1 MQLSGQIGSGRGRL
15 GNDMSKAQDF
25 SKLYARVASDIATAL
40 DDVSRL
46 DVSNDKGNV
55 HLASVKEKLGDMKS
69 RFDGEISYLEKH
81 AEWENFTIAFFGETN
96 AGKSTIIESLRIL
109 FEEKK
114 RQALIERNQA
124 TASDIQAVFSSKSD
138 ELIEELSTRYVSF
151 CEDIATLGDDIG
163 ALVNQTQRDLQ
174 STRQQL
180 EHTQQDYAYCKERL
194 NIATNDL
201 DSTRQALQGTETR
214 LADNQKE
221 LARNQGELQQVER
234 QLQGVRA
241 DFQRSQQQLT
251 EQGAQ
256 LQAVQAQLGECL
268 RQSEAARTTL
278 EQQAKLKLVIGLV
291 GGVVIGVIAGALG
304 YAQLL

>member
-1 MQLSGQIGSGRGRL
+1 
-15 GNDMSKAQDF
+15 MSKAHDF

-46 DVSNDKGNV
+46 DVSNDKGNA
-55 HLASVKEKLGDMKS
+55 HLASVKEKLGEMKS
-69 RFDGEISYLEKH
+69 RFDGEIAYLEKH

-138 ELIEELSTRYVSF
+138 ELIEALSTRYVSF

-194 NIATNDL
+194 SVATTDL
-201 DSTRQALQGTETR
+201 DSTRQTLQGTETR
-214 LADNQKE
+214 LADSQRA
-221 LARNQGELQQVER
+221 LDRNQGELQQVGQ

-256 LQAVQAQLGECL
+256 LQAAQSQLSECL
-268 RQSEAARTTL
+268 RQSEAARTSL

>member
-1 MQLSGQIGSGRGRL
+1 
-15 GNDMSKAQDF
+15 MSKAQDF

-46 DVSNDKGNV
+46 DVSNDKGNA
-55 HLASVKEKLGDMKS
+55 HLVNVKGKLGEMKS
-69 RFDGEISYLEKH
+69 RFDSEISYLEKH
-81 AEWENFTIAFFGETN
+81 AEWDNFTIAFFGETN

-124 TASDIQAVFSSKSD
+124 TVSDIQAVFSEKSD
-138 ELIEELSTRYVSF
+138 ALIDELSTRYVSF
-151 CEDIATLGDDIG
+151 CEDIAALGDDIG

-180 EHTQQDYAYCKERL
+180 EHTQQEYNYGKERL
-194 NIATNDL
+194 SHTLIDL
-201 DSTRQALQGTETR
+201 DSTRQALQRSEAR
-214 LADNQKE
+214 LGESQMT
-221 LARNQGELQQVER
+221 LGQVQGELQQVGL
-234 QLQGVRA
+234 QLQGVRS

-251 EQGAQ
+251 EQGTQ
-256 LQAVQAQLGECL
+256 LQACQSKLIECQREGEAT
-268 RQSEAARTTL
+268 RISL
-278 EQQAKLKLVIGLV
+278 EQRAKVQLVLGLV
-291 GGVVIGVIAGALG
+291 VGAAIGVIAGALG

>member
-1 MQLSGQIGSGRGRL
+1 
-15 GNDMSKAQDF
+15 MSRAQDF
-25 SKLYARVASDIATAL
+25 SKLYARVANDIATAL

-46 DVSNDKGNV
+46 DVSNDKGNA
-55 HLASVKEKLGDMKS
+55 HLANVKEKLGEMKS

-124 TASDIQAVFSSKSD
+124 TAKDIQAVFSSKSD
-138 ELIEELSTRYVSF
+138 ELIEELSTRYVNF

-163 ALVNQTQRDLQ
+163 ALVNQTQRDLV

-180 EHTQQDYAYCKERL
+180 AHTQQDLTYSKERL
-194 NIATNDL
+194 TSANTDL
-201 DSTRQALQGTETR
+201 ESTRQSLQGSEAR
-214 LADNQKE
+214 LSQSQ
-221 LARNQGELQQVER
+221 LALTQTQSAMHQVEL

-251 EQGAQ
+251 EQGNQ
-256 LQAVQAQLGECL
+256 LQASQAQLSECQRQGEAT
-268 RQSEAARTTL
+268 RVAL
-278 EQQAKLKLVIGLV
+278 EQRGKMKLWLGLF
-291 GGVVIGVIAGALG
+291 GGVVIGAIAGGVG
-304 YAQLL
+304 YAQLM

>member
-1 MQLSGQIGSGRGRL
+1 
-15 GNDMSKAQDF
+15 MSRAQDF
-25 SKLYARVASDIATAL
+25 SKLYARVANDIATAL
-40 DDVSRL
+40 ADVSRL
-46 DVSNDKGNV
+46 DVSNDKGNA
-55 HLASVKEKLGDMKS
+55 HLASVKEKLGEMKS
-69 RFDGEISYLEKH
+69 RFDGEITYLEKH

-124 TASDIQAVFSSKSD
+124 TAKDIQVVFSSKSD

-163 ALVNQTQRDLQ
+163 ALVNQTQRDLV

-180 EHTQQDYAYCKERL
+180 AHIQQDLTYSKERL
-194 NIATNDL
+194 TSATNEL
-201 DSTRQALQGTETR
+201 ESTRQSLQGSEAR
-214 LADNQKE
+214 LNQSQ
-221 LARNQGELQQVER
+221 LTLTQTQSAMQQVEL

-251 EQGAQ
+251 EQGNQ
-256 LQAVQAQLGECL
+256 LQATQAQLSESQRQGEAT
-268 RQSEAARTTL
+268 RVAL
-278 EQQAKLKLVIGLV
+278 EQSGKMKLWLGLI
-291 GGVVIGVIAGALG
+291 GGVVIGAIAGAVG
-304 YAQLL
+304 YAQLM

>member
-1 MQLSGQIGSGRGRL
+1 
-15 GNDMSKAQDF
+15 MSKAQDF

-46 DVSNDKGNV
+46 DVSNDKGNA
-55 HLASVKEKLGDMKS
+55 HLASVKEKLGEMKS
-69 RFDGEISYLEKH
+69 RFDGEIAYLEKH

-114 RQALIERNQA
+114 RQALIERNRA

-194 NIATNDL
+194 SVTTNDL
-201 DSTRQALQGTETR
+201 DSTRQTLQGAETR
-214 LADNQKE
+214 LADSQRA
-221 LARNQGELQQVER
+221 LASNQGELQQVGQ

-256 LQAVQAQLGECL
+256 LQAVQAQLSECL
-268 RQSEAARTTL
+268 RQSEAARTSL

>member
-1 MQLSGQIGSGRGRL
+1 
-15 GNDMSKAQDF
+15 MSRAQDF
-25 SKLYARVASDIATAL
+25 SKLYARVANDIATAL

-46 DVSNDKGNV
+46 DVSNDKGNA
-55 HLASVKEKLGDMKS
+55 HLANVKEKLCEMKS
-69 RFDGEISYLEKH
+69 RFDGEITYLEKH
-81 AEWENFTIAFFGETN
+81 AEWDNFTIAFFGETN

-114 RQALIERNQA
+114 RQALIARNQA

-138 ELIEELSTRYVSF
+138 ELIEELSTRYVNF

-194 NIATNDL
+194 SVATNDL
-201 DSTRQALQGTETR
+201 DSTRQTLQGTEAR
-214 LADNQKE
+214 LADSQRE
-221 LARNQGELQQVER
+221 LAQSQGELQQVGL
-234 QLQGVRA
+234 QLQGVRS

-256 LQAVQAQLGECL
+256 LQAAQAQLSECL
-268 RQSEAARTTL
+268 RQSEAARISL

>member
-1 MQLSGQIGSGRGRL
+1 M
-15 GNDMSKAQDF
+15 NKAQDF

-55 HLASVKEKLGDMKS
+55 HLASVKEKLGEMKS

-81 AEWENFTIAFFGETN
+81 AEWDNFTIAFFGETN
-96 AGKSTIIESLRIL
+96 AGKSTIIESLRII

-114 RQALIERNQA
+114 RQALIQRNQA
-124 TASDIQAVFSSKSD
+124 TVSDIQAVFSSKSD

-151 CEDIATLGDDIG
+151 CEDIAALGDDIG

-180 EHTQQDYAYCKERL
+180 EHTQQDYTYCRERL
-194 NIATNDL
+194 NLAVSDL
-201 DSTRQALQGTETR
+201 DSTRQTLQGTEAR
-214 LADNQKE
+214 LADSQKD
-221 LARNQGELQQVER
+221 LAQTQGELQQVGL
-234 QLQGVRA
+234 QLQGVRS

-256 LQAVQAQLGECL
+256 LQNIQTQLSECQRQGEATRIL
-268 RQSEAARTTL
+268 L
-278 EQQAKLKLVIGLV
+278 EQRAKMKLVIGLV
-291 GGVVIGVIAGALG
+291 GGVVVGVIAGALG

>member
-1 MQLSGQIGSGRGRL
+1 
-15 GNDMSKAQDF
+15 MSKAQDF

-46 DVSNDKGNV
+46 DVSNDKGNA
-55 HLASVKEKLGDMKS
+55 HLANVKGKLGEMKS
-69 RFDGEISYLEKH
+69 RFDSEISYLEKH
-81 AEWENFTIAFFGETN
+81 AEWDNFTIAFFGETN

-124 TASDIQAVFSSKSD
+124 TVSDIQAVFSEKSD
-138 ELIEELSTRYVSF
+138 ALIDELSTRYVSF
-151 CEDIATLGDDIG
+151 CEDIAALGDDIG

-180 EHTQQDYAYCKERL
+180 
-194 NIATNDL
+194 
-201 DSTRQALQGTETR
+201 QGTEAR
-214 LADNQKE
+214 LGESQMT
-221 LARNQGELQQVER
+221 LGQVQGELQQIGL
-234 QLQGVRA
+234 QLQGVRS

-251 EQGAQ
+251 EQGTQ
-256 LQAVQAQLGECL
+256 LQACQSKLIECQCEGEAT
-268 RQSEAARTTL
+268 RISL
-278 EQQAKLKLVIGLV
+278 EQRAKVKLVLGLV
-291 GGVVIGVIAGALG
+291 VGAAIGVIAGALG

>member
-1 MQLSGQIGSGRGRL
+1 
-15 GNDMSKAQDF
+15 MSSAQDF
-25 SKLYARVASDIATAL
+25 SKLYARVANDIATAL

-46 DVSNDKGNV
+46 DVSNDKGNA
-55 HLASVKEKLGDMKS
+55 HLASVKEKLGEMKS
-69 RFDGEISYLEKH
+69 RFDGEITYLEKH

-124 TASDIQAVFSSKSD
+124 TAKDIQAVFSSKSD
-138 ELIEELSTRYVSF
+138 ELIEELSTRYVNF

-163 ALVNQTQRDLQ
+163 ALVNQTQRDLV

-180 EHTQQDYAYCKERL
+180 AHTQQDLTYSKERL
-194 NIATNDL
+194 TSAATEL
-201 DSTRQALQGTETR
+201 EGTRQSLQGSEAR
-214 LADNQKE
+214 LSQSQ
-221 LARNQGELQQVER
+221 LALTQTQSAMQQVEL

-251 EQGAQ
+251 EQGNQ
-256 LQAVQAQLGECL
+256 LQATQAQLSECQRQGEAN
-268 RQSEAARTTL
+268 RVAL
-278 EQQAKLKLVIGLV
+278 EQSGKMKLRLGLF
-291 GGVVIGVIAGALG
+291 GGVVIGAIAGAVG
-304 YAQLL
+304 YAQLM

>member
-1 MQLSGQIGSGRGRL
+1 
-15 GNDMSKAQDF
+15 MSKAQDF

-46 DVSNDKGNV
+46 DVSNDKGNA
-55 HLASVKEKLGDMKS
+55 HLASVKEKLGKMKS

-81 AEWENFTIAFFGETN
+81 AEWDNFTIAFFGETN

-114 RQALIERNQA
+114 RQALIQRNQA

-138 ELIEELSTRYVSF
+138 ELIEELSTRYVNF
-151 CEDIATLGDDIG
+151 CEDIAALGDDIG

-194 NIATNDL
+194 NLAVSDL
-201 DSTRQALQGTETR
+201 DSTRQALQGSEVR
-214 LADNQKE
+214 LAESQKD
-221 LARNQGELQQVER
+221 LTQTQGELQQVGL
-234 QLQGVRA
+234 QLQGVRS

-256 LQAVQAQLGECL
+256 LQAAQAQLSECQRQGEVT
-268 RQSEAARTTL
+268 RITL
-278 EQQAKLKLVIGLV
+278 EQQAKMKLMFGLV

>member
-1 MQLSGQIGSGRGRL
+1 M
-15 GNDMSKAQDF
+15 NKAQDF
-25 SKLYARVASDIATAL
+25 SRLYAKVANDIASAL

-46 DVSNDKGNV
+46 DVSNDKGNA
-55 HLASVKEKLGDMKS
+55 HLASVKEKLGEMKS

-81 AEWENFTIAFFGETN
+81 AEWDNFTIAFFGETN

-114 RQALIERNQA
+114 RQALIQRNQA
-124 TASDIQAVFSSKSD
+124 TLNDIQAVFSSESD

-151 CEDIATLGDDIG
+151 CEDIAALGDDIG

-180 EHTQQDYAYCKERL
+180 EHTQQDYTYCKERL
-194 NIATNDL
+194 SVASNDL
-201 DSTRQALQGTETR
+201 DSTRQTLLSTEAR
-214 LADNQKE
+214 LAQNQTCLAQSQDE
-221 LARNQGELQQVER
+221 LEQVGL
-234 QLQGVRA
+234 QLQGVRS

-256 LQAVQAQLGECL
+256 LQAAQAQLSECL
-268 RQSEAARTTL
+268 RQSEAARISL
-278 EQQAKLKLVIGLV
+278 QQQAKLKLVFGLV
-291 GGVVIGVIAGALG
+291 GGVVTGVIAGALG